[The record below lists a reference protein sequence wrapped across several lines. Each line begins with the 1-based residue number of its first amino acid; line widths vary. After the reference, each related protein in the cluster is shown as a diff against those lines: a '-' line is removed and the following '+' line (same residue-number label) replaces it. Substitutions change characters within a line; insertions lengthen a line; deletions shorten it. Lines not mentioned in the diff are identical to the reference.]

1 MRAPFTLCTPLGTM
15 LPSHHL
21 SPGDARQQC
30 ALPSLRGRQPALH
43 CLGGRGRAVEPAPLL
58 RRTAIASAIAAS
70 ATGQPRWPPPL
81 RPMATA
87 ARPPLRLG
95 PCATRRAPHSQ
106 HAGRRVA
113 CALRARCVRVACAL
127 RARCVRVAC
136 ALRARCVRVAAM
148 ADGGRTRTLSR
159 ARVQLLMT
167 DVEAAGTRGADG
179 TLWSAHMQACRGC
192 GTGTLLTSG
201 AVHAPQALDESGST
215 VSEIIPSFLKIS
227 NQ

>member
-127 RARCVRVAC
+127 RARCVRVA
-136 ALRARCVRVAAM
+136 AM

-201 AVHAPQALDESGST
+201 AVHAPQSLDESGST

>member
-1 MRAPFTLCTPLGTM
+1 MRAPFTLCTPLCTM

-113 CALRARCVRVACAL
+113 CALRARCG
-127 RARCVRVAC
+127 
-136 ALRARCVRVAAM
+136 
-148 ADGGRTRTLSR
+148 DGGWGSDAHAQPR
-159 ARVQLLMT
+159 AG
-167 DVEAAGTRGADG
+167 AATHDRCGGGGDA
-179 TLWSAHMQACRGC
+179 GC
-192 GTGTLLTSG
+192 GWDVVEC
-201 AVHAPQALDESGST
+201 AHASMPRLRDRDIAHERCCARASSSRRVRFNRVRNYTFFSQNLKPIAT
-215 VSEIIPSFLKIS
+215 VSTHDSSRLAVPVCCEV
-227 NQ
+227 

>member
-1 MRAPFTLCTPLGTM
+1 MCAPFTSWATASST
-15 LPSHHL
+15 LP
-21 SPGDARQQC
+21 
-30 ALPSLRGRQPALH
+30 
-43 CLGGRGRAVEPAPLL
+43 
-58 RRTAIASAIAAS
+58 RRTRSRSGTCPSSEAHRHRQRHSRQRHGSAAVAAAAAAHGHGGTAAS
-70 ATGQPRWPPPL
+70 APWAVRHAPRPAL
-81 RPMATA
+81 TA
-87 ARPPLRLG
+87 CWA
-95 PCATRRAPHSQ
+95 S
-106 HAGRRVA
+106 
-113 CALRARCVRVACAL
+113 
-127 RARCVRVAC
+127 RCVRVAC

-201 AVHAPQALDESGST
+201 AVHAPQSLDESGST

>member
-113 CALRARCVRVACAL
+113 CALRARCVRVA
-127 RARCVRVAC
+127 
-136 ALRARCVRVAAM
+136 AM